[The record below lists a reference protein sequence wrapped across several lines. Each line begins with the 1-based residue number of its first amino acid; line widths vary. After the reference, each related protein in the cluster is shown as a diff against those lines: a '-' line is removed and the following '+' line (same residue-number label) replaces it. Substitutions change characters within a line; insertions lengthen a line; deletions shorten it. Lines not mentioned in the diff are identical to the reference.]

1 MGAKFRGH
9 GGPCLEVGE
18 RLDKERGG
26 GKNFGV
32 NEAFVGGVVDTRLR
46 YENKAAKIQLSL
58 GLVGFGGDFFPTALK
73 QKSNRKAC

>member
-26 GKNFGV
+26 GKNLGV
-32 NEAFVGGVVDTRLR
+32 NEAFVGGGDEIALR
-46 YENKAAKIQLSL
+46 K
-58 GLVGFGGDFFPTALK
+58 
-73 QKSNRKAC
+73 